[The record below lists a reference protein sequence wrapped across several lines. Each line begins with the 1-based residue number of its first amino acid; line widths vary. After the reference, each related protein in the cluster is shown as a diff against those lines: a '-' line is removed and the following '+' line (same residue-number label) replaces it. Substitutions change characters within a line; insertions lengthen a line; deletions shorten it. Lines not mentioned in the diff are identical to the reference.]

1 MNTDLSPSSSD
12 GSGALGRASTTP
24 KSTFF
29 LLGMGAL
36 LIVVLVLARLSAYG
50 IWDPWELGIAD
61 AARRLGEG
69 QAVDVVNLPLRLVS
83 ASFAAFGAREWA
95 GRLPMA
101 LSGLLLLLTTGVWT
115 ARFTDRRTGV
125 YATLVLAST
134 PFFLLHSREMV
145 GATPA
150 FLGSALVMLGASA
163 AAFGRATDAGS
174 RAQGRAASST
184 LETCAWLGLALIG
197 ALIGTFSGG
206 VLVNVAPPLAA
217 VALLL
222 CLLGGARGTEGAQ
235 RNARWLLLAAAVF
248 TLAMVIRAISR
259 HAAEPTLWIGS
270 APVDGSVV
278 THERVVE
285 HLFHGLAPWSAI
297 LPVAL
302 ASALRAMSGS
312 SAGLSGARA
321 EPDAPASGSSAQAHV
336 SLGGESGGA
345 ALAGLC
351 LLWATLAY
359 AAQSIVLS
367 SFSPSAF
374 TAPGAL
380 AVAVA
385 LWLRQREHDERD
397 DLPELI
403 VCLLLLGLIIRD
415 FALYP
420 QSPFGA
426 LEIGEAKTPDIFNP
440 KRAWALVL
448 SAFGAALVLTR
459 MPGKYADKLDPRAPY
474 RGLLRLWHAGKA
486 QRAWLVVFGLLALG
500 LLIFGALAF
509 AAPRALRLTSLGT
522 RIGRLLFFVPLLLPL
537 LVAGAQAL
545 HHYSARLHRLRSA
558 LPLGAALLVGAYTSQ
573 VFLPQLSAH
582 LSPRPV
588 FDAYNKLAKPG
599 EPLAQHRV
607 EGRAAAYYAKGD
619 VRDIVGQPELVD
631 FLASGSRR
639 WVALP
644 SELLAEVD
652 VAFRR
657 RTGRH
662 LFVPKLDNAKI
673 MLAANQALPGKEDR
687 NPLTR
692 FVQRNVPSVQN
703 TVHADF
709 EGKIELIGYDL
720 ELPRGTSV
728 GPGQSFHITW
738 IWRAK
743 QSALGSYQVF
753 LHLDA
758 DNQRINGDHD
768 PVDGKYPVRLWDQGD
783 VIIDRQEIS
792 VPATSPAGV
801 YTLYVG
807 LFRGESR
814 LKVTEGPRD
823 DADRVK
829 AGTIRVQ

>member
-12 GSGALGRASTTP
+12 GSRALGRASTAHA
-24 KSTFF
+24 STFF

-36 LIVVLVLARLSAYG
+36 LVVVLVLARLSAYG
-50 IWDPWELGIAD
+50 IWDPWELGVAD

-69 QAVDVVNLPLRLVS
+69 QAVDVISLPLRLVS

-101 LSGLLLLLTTGVWT
+101 LSGLLLLLTTGLWT

-163 AAFGRATDAGS
+163 AAFAPAAGGSTRALQTY
-174 RAQGRAASST
+174 
-184 LETCAWLGLALIG
+184 AWLGVALIG
-197 ALIGTFSGG
+197 ALIGAFSGG

-222 CLLGGARGTEGAQ
+222 LLLGGARGTEGAQ
-235 RNARWLLLAAAVF
+235 RNARWLLLAGALF
-248 TLAMVIRAISR
+248 TLAMVIRAILR

-270 APVDGSVV
+270 APMDGSVV

-285 HLFHGLAPWSAI
+285 HLFHGLAPWSAVVPI
-297 LPVAL
+297 AL

-312 SAGLSGARA
+312 SRGPSGARA
-321 EPDAPASGSSAQAHV
+321 EPDGTSPSASAQTPV
-336 SLGGESGGA
+336 SLGGDSGSA
-345 ALAGLC
+345 VLAGLC
-351 LLWATLAY
+351 LLWASLAY

-403 VCLLLLGLIIRD
+403 VCVLLLGLIIRD

-426 LEIGEAKTPDIFNP
+426 LEIGEAKTPEIFNP

-459 MPGKYADKLDPRAPY
+459 MPGKRADKLDLRAPY

-486 QRAWLVVFGLLALG
+486 QRTWLAVFGLLALG
-500 LLIFGALAF
+500 LLIFGVLAF
-509 AAPRALRLTSLGT
+509 AVPRALRLTSLGT
-522 RIGRLLFFVPLLLPL
+522 RIGRLMLFVPLLLPL

-545 HHYSARLHRLRSA
+545 HHYSARLHRLRSM

-588 FDAYNKLAKPG
+588 FDAYNKLAKRG

-619 VRDIVGQPELVD
+619 VRDIAGQPELVD
-631 FLASGSRR
+631 FLAGGERR

-662 LFVPKLDNAKI
+662 LFVPNLDNAKI
-673 MLAANQALPGKEDR
+673 MLAASQALPGKEDR

-692 FVQRNVPSVQN
+692 FVKRDLPPVQN
-703 TVHADF
+703 AVHADF
-709 EGKIELIGYDL
+709 EDKIELIGYDL

-792 VPATSPAGV
+792 IPATSPAGV

-814 LKVTEGPRD
+814 LKVTDGPRD

>member
-1 MNTDLSPSSSD
+1 MNTDLSPTSSH
-12 GSGALGRASTTP
+12 GSSAPGRAASHPASTLL
-24 KSTFF
+24 
-29 LLGMGAL
+29 LLGAGAL
-36 LIVVLVLARLSAYG
+36 LVALLVLARLSAYG
-50 IWDPWELGIAD
+50 IWDPWELSVAD
-61 AARRLGEG
+61 TARRLGEG
-69 QAVDVVNLPLRLVS
+69 AHGGELFSLPAWLVS
-83 ASFAAFGAREWA
+83 ASFATFGTREWA

-101 LSGLLLLLTTGVWT
+101 LSGLLLLFTTGVWA
-115 ARFTDRRTGV
+115 ARFTDRRSGV
-125 YATLVLAST
+125 YAALVLATT

-163 AAFGRATDAGS
+163 AAFAPAGAGPRS
-174 RAQGRAASST
+174 GLQTYG
-184 LETCAWLGLALIG
+184 WLALALVGALIG
-197 ALIGTFSGG
+197 AFSGG
-206 VLVNVAPPLAA
+206 VLLNVAPPLAA

-222 CLLGGARGTEGAQ
+222 VLLGGARAWQGPQ
-235 RNARWLLLAAAVF
+235 RSARFVLLAAALATV
-248 TLAMVIRAISR
+248 AMVVRAVLR

-270 APVDGSVV
+270 APTDGSVI
-278 THERVVE
+278 THERVIE

-297 LPVAL
+297 VPVAL
-302 ASALRAMSGS
+302 AGALRAMG
-312 SAGLSGARA
+312 GARA
-321 EPDAPASGSSAQAHV
+321 ESVAVREGGPAAAP
-336 SLGGESGGA
+336 LA
-345 ALAGLC
+345 ALC
-351 LLWATLAY
+351 LLWAMLAY

-367 SFSPSAF
+367 SFSPAAF

-380 AVAVA
+380 AIAVA
-385 LWLRQREHDERD
+385 LWLRQREVDAHGSAREPHENERD

-415 FALYP
+415 FSLYP
-420 QSPFGA
+420 QSPFAA

-440 KRAWALVL
+440 KRAWAVVL
-448 SAFGAALVLTR
+448 SLFGAALLLTR
-459 MPGKYADKLDPRAPY
+459 MPRPRAERLDLRAPY
-474 RGLLRLWHAGKA
+474 RGLLRLWHAGSA
-486 QRAWLVVFGLLALG
+486 QRTWLVVFGLMAVG
-500 LLIFGALAF
+500 LLAFGGIAF
-509 AAPRALRLTSLGT
+509 GMPRLLRLTSLGT
-522 RIGRLLFFVPLLLPL
+522 RIGRLLFFVPLALPL
-537 LVAGAQAL
+537 LVAGGQTL
-545 HHYSARLHRLRSA
+545 HHFSARLRRLRSV
-558 LPLGAALLVGAYTSQ
+558 LPLAAALLVGAYTSQ

-588 FDAYNKLAKPG
+588 FDAYNKLAKPD

-619 VRDIVGQPELVD
+619 VRDIAGQPELVD
-631 FLASGSRR
+631 FLAGAGRR

-644 SELLAEVD
+644 SEQLAEVD

-662 LFVPKLDNAKI
+662 LFVPSLDNAKLV
-673 MLAANQALPGKEDR
+673 LAASQPLQGKEDR
-687 NPLTR
+687 NPLAR
-692 FVQRNVPSVQN
+692 YVQREVPPVQHE
-703 TVHADF
+703 VHADF
-709 EGKIELIGYDL
+709 EGKIELVGYDL

-728 GPGQSFHITW
+728 GPGQSFRITW

-743 QSALGSYQVF
+743 QGALGNYQVF
-753 LHLDA
+753 LHVDA
-758 DNQRINGDHD
+758 ENQRINGDHD

-801 YTLYVG
+801 YTMYVG

-823 DADRVK
+823 EVDRVK

>member
-1 MNTDLSPSSSD
+1 MNTDLRPSSSD
-12 GSGALGRASTTP
+12 GSTRP
-24 KSTFF
+24 PSTFF
-29 LLGMGAL
+29 LLGLGAL
-36 LIVVLVLARLSAYG
+36 LIVVLLFARLSAYG

-69 QAVDVVNLPLRLVS
+69 QAVEAVSLPLRLVS

-101 LSGLLLLLTTGVWT
+101 LSGLLLLLTTALWT
-115 ARFTDRRTGV
+115 ARFTDRRAGV
-125 YATLVLAST
+125 YAALVLAST

-163 AAFGRATDAGS
+163 AAFGRSTHDGS
-174 RAQGRAASST
+174 RAQGST
-184 LETCAWLGLALIG
+184 ALQTYAWLGLALLG
-197 ALIGTFSGG
+197 ALIGAFSGG

-222 CLLGGARGTEGAQ
+222 LLVGGARGAEGAQ
-235 RNARWLLLAAAVF
+235 RNARWLLLAATAF
-248 TLAMVIRAISR
+248 ALAMVTRAVFR
-259 HAAEPTLWIGS
+259 HAAEATLWIGS
-270 APVDGSVV
+270 APVDGSIV

-312 SAGLSGARA
+312 SARPSTSSADAGAAPSSEASAQGTVALDGPQSGAA
-321 EPDAPASGSSAQAHV
+321 T
-336 SLGGESGGA
+336 
-345 ALAGLC
+345 LAGLC
-351 LLWATLAY
+351 LLWATFAY

-426 LEIGEAKTPDIFNP
+426 LEIGEAKTPDVFNP

-448 SAFGAALVLTR
+448 SAFGAALLLTR
-459 MPGKYADKLDPRAPY
+459 MPGKRADRLDLRAPY

-500 LLIFGALAF
+500 VLIFGALAF

-537 LVAGAQAL
+537 LVAGGQAL
-545 HHYSARLHRLRSA
+545 HHYSARLHGLRSA
-558 LPLGAALLVGAYTSQ
+558 LPLAAALLVGAYTSQ

-607 EGRAAAYYAKGD
+607 EGRSAAYYAKGE
-619 VRDIVGQPELVD
+619 VRDIAGQPELVD

-662 LFVPKLDNAKI
+662 LFVPNLDNAKI
-673 MLAANQALPGKEDR
+673 MLAASQPLPGKEDR

-692 FVQRNVPSVQN
+692 FVQRHEPAVQN
-703 TVHADF
+703 AVHADF
-709 EGKIELIGYDL
+709 DGKIELLGYDL

-728 GPGQSFHITW
+728 GPGQSFRITW

-743 QSALGSYQVF
+743 QSALGAYQVF
-753 LHLDA
+753 VHLDA

-792 VPATSPAGV
+792 IPATSPAGV

-814 LKVTEGPRD
+814 LKVIEGPRD

>member
-1 MNTDLSPSSSD
+1 MKTDLRPSS
-12 GSGALGRASTTP
+12 GYALTLL
-24 KSTFF
+24 
-29 LLGMGAL
+29 LLGVSAL
-36 LIVVLVLARLSAYG
+36 LILVLVLARLSAYG
-50 IWDPWELGIAD
+50 IWDPWELGVAD

-69 QAVDVVNLPLRLVS
+69 ARAGEPVSLPVRLVS
-83 ASFAAFGAREWA
+83 ASFAAFGTREWA

-101 LSGLLLLLTTGVWT
+101 LSGLLLLCTTGVWT
-115 ARFTDRRTGV
+115 ARFTDRRSGV
-125 YATLVLAST
+125 YAALVLATT

-163 AAFGRATDAGS
+163 ASFGPAAGAPATY
-174 RAQGRAASST
+174 
-184 LETCAWLGLALIG
+184 AWLAVALIG
-197 ALIGTFSGG
+197 ALIGAFSGG

-217 VALLL
+217 VALLV
-222 CLLGGARGTEGAQ
+222 LLSGRALEGQGAQ
-235 RNARWLLLAAAVF
+235 RVARWAVLAGALF
-248 TLAMVIRAISR
+248 TLAMVARAIFR

-270 APVDGSVV
+270 APTDGSIV
-278 THERVVE
+278 TYERTME
-285 HLFHGLAPWSAI
+285 HLFHGLAPWSAVV
-297 LPVAL
+297 PVAL
-302 ASALRAMSGS
+302 ASALRAMNGARAPQRAATL
-312 SAGLSGARA
+312 AGLS
-321 EPDAPASGSSAQAHV
+321 
-336 SLGGESGGA
+336 
-345 ALAGLC
+345 
-351 LLWATLAY
+351 LLWVTLAY
-359 AAQSIVLS
+359 AAQSVVFS
-367 SFSPSAF
+367 SFSPTAF

-385 LWLRQREHDERD
+385 LWLRERESDERD

-403 VCLLLLGLIIRD
+403 VCLLFLGLIIRD

-420 QSPFGA
+420 QSPFAA
-426 LEIGEAKTPDIFNP
+426 LEIGEAKAPDIFNP

-448 SAFGAALVLTR
+448 SAFGAALLLTR
-459 MPGKYADKLDPRAPY
+459 LPGARAGKLDLRAPY
-474 RGLLRLWHAGKA
+474 RGLVRLWNVGAA
-486 QRAWLVVFGLLALG
+486 QRAWLIAFGLLALG
-500 LLIFGALAF
+500 LLGFGALAF
-509 AAPRALRLTSLGT
+509 AAPRVLRLTSLGT
-522 RIGRLLFFVPLLLPL
+522 RVGRLLFFLPLIAPL
-537 LVAGAQAL
+537 LVAGAQAV
-545 HHYSARLHRLRSA
+545 HHHAARLHRLRSA
-558 LPLGAALLVGAYTSQ
+558 LPLAAALLVGGYTSQ

-588 FDAYNKLAKPG
+588 FDTYNKLAQAN

-619 VRDIVGQPELVD
+619 VRDIAGQPELID
-631 FLASGSRR
+631 FLAGAGRR

-644 SELLAEVD
+644 SEQLAEVD

-662 LFVPKLDNAKI
+662 LFVPNLDNAKI
-673 MLAANQALPGKEDR
+673 VLAASQPLPGKEDR
-687 NPLTR
+687 NPLAR
-692 FVQRNVPSVQN
+692 FVQREVPPVQN
-703 TVHADF
+703 PVHADF
-709 EGKIELIGYDL
+709 EGKIELVGYDL
-720 ELPRGTSV
+720 ELPRGSSV
-728 GPGQSFHITW
+728 GPGQSFRITW

-743 QSALGSYQVF
+743 QSGLGNYQVF
-753 LHLDA
+753 VHIDA

-768 PVDGKYPVRLWDQGD
+768 PVDGKYPVRLWDEGD

-801 YTLYVG
+801 YTLFVG